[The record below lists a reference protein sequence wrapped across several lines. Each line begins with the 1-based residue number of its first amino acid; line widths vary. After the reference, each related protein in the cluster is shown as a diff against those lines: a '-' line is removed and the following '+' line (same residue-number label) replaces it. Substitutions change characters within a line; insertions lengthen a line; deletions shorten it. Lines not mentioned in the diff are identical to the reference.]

1 LQRANERGT
10 IQGVRVEGS
19 GVDPV
24 IQSGKEIILPPA
36 VSAAPVKRYSRGK
49 IALAFGVAAVSDVL
63 SIWITF
69 LAPAQLAVDFA
80 TALVLFWILG
90 KRWALLPGFI
100 AEAIPGAGVFPVWV
114 LVVLSILVYDGFR
127 KPNK

>member
-1 LQRANERGT
+1 
-10 IQGVRVEGS
+10 
-19 GVDPV
+19 VDPIV
-24 IQSGKEIILPPA
+24 QSGKEIILPPA
-36 VSAAPVKRYSRGK
+36 IPAGPVKRYSRGK
-49 IALAFGVAAVSDVL
+49 IAVAFGVAALSDVL

-69 LAPAQLAVDFA
+69 LAPAQLAVDFV

-100 AEAIPGAGVFPVWV
+100 AEAIPGVGVFPVWV

-127 KPNK
+127 RPNK